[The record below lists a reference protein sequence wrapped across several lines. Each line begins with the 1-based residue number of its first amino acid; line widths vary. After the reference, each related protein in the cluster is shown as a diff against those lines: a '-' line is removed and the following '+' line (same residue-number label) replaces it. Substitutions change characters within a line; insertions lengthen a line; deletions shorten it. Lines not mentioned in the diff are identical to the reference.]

1 MRLGHLYTGGPDWW
15 RAARWR
21 QSMTVPGKNM
31 FQMAATVAFALLP
44 LAAANVHAQRADIFP
59 EPAMARPQLQQAL
72 ARAKAE
78 HKNVLLDFGGN
89 WCSDCH
95 LLDIYFRDPV
105 NKPLLEANY
114 EKVDVNIGHLD
125 ENLDIVHKYGV
136 PIDKGVPALVV
147 LDSNGRVLHE
157 QTHGRFESARVV
169 ESADLTKFLNTWKP
183 TRQGAGR

>member
-1 MRLGHLYTGGPDWW
+1 MQLLSKIGSKAGEVLL
-15 RAARWR
+15 
-21 QSMTVPGKNM
+21 
-31 FQMAATVAFALLP
+31 FAMLP
-44 LAAANVHAQRADIFP
+44 LAATLAHAQLHDIFP
-59 EPAMARPQLQQAL
+59 DPSAAKQQLQQAL

-95 LLDIYFRDPV
+95 LLDMYFHDAV

-114 EKVDVNIGHLD
+114 ELVDVNIGHLD
-125 ENLDIVHKYGV
+125 QNLDIVHKYGV

-147 LDSNGRVLHE
+147 LDANGKVLHE

-169 ESADLTKFLNTWKP
+169 ESSDLTKFLTTWKP
-183 TRQGAGR
+183 SRQTASR